1 MKMKTECNRLK
12 SILLCGTAL
21 LMALALFS
29 FGHAS
34 GETAPRKLTL
44 MVYMCGSNLESQ
56 YGSATAD
63 YQEMVRAGV
72 DPEVSVLVMMGGS
85 TQWQMDMDASS
96 TAVMEI
102 GSRG

>member
-12 SILLCGTAL
+12 SFLLCGTAL

-56 YGSATAD
+56 YGSAPRTI
-63 YQEMVRAGV
+63 RRWFG
-72 DPEVSVLVMMGGS
+72 
-85 TQWQMDMDASS
+85 
-96 TAVMEI
+96 
-102 GSRG
+102 RGWIRKFPCW